1 MSPQSSEQRAR
12 QMLAE
17 RQAKETESLA
27 TTGLTLEQRRQ
38 KRVEENLAAL
48 GRLKTPL
55 AMAGVTFSNDGSYLE
70 RGTPD
75 YKRALPIFYAN
86 FDGDYPE
93 DIQIYMLQHLAC
105 REAAQFRP
113 ALVLALKSSSARR
126 DEFRYRLAVAINAMS
141 SAKDLDEN
149 LMLARDRSLGMARM
163 GLLRG
168 IARSRSEAALRTLD
182 DLRDDPDLH
191 KEVTA
196 ILYKKSKY
204 AVRKAKPSDA

>member
-1 MSPQSSEQRAR
+1 
-12 QMLAE
+12 MLAE

-48 GRLKTPL
+48 ERLKTPL
-55 AMAGVTFSNDGSYLE
+55 AKVGVTFSNNRSYLAH
-70 RGTPD
+70 GTPE
-75 YKRALPIFYAN
+75 YERALPVFYAN

-105 REAAQFRP
+105 PEAAQFRP

-126 DEFRYRLAVAINAMS
+126 DEFRFRLAVAISAMS
-141 SAKDLDEN
+141 SAKDLNEN
-149 LMLARDRSLGMARM
+149 LLLARDRSLGMARM

-168 IARSRSEAALRTLD
+168 IARSRSEDALRTLNE
-182 DLRDDPDLH
+182 LRDDPDLH
-191 KEVTA
+191 KEVAA
-196 ILYKKSKY
+196 ILDKKSKY
-204 AVRKAKPSDA
+204 AIRKAKPNDA